1 MSLIKQN
8 WEQELLTIKRP
19 CLIVSNLQRSL
30 KLYQDIL
37 GFELIYQNQASPDS
51 YLYRVFSLPLKA
63 QVTFA
68 AFNTLNEPRAL
79 ALVEVKAFSLPARP
93 MPYSCALVIQVSS
106 LESRIAAIRELGL
119 AVIEPNRF
127 KTEHNLSFIEQALSD
142 FDGNRIMLYQQ
153 VDGRSE

>member
-37 GFELIYQNQASPDS
+37 GFELIYQNQASPGS
-51 YLYRVFSLPLKA
+51 YLYHVFGLPSEA
-63 QVTFA
+63 EVTFA
-68 AFNTLNEPRAL
+68 AFNTQHEPRAL
-79 ALVEVKAFSLPARP
+79 ALVEVKAFLLPARP

-106 LESRIAAIRELGL
+106 LESRIAEIRQLGL
-119 AVIEPNRF
+119 AVVEPNRF

-153 VDGRSE
+153 VDDQSE